1 MMPELLSQAAGGFQS
16 CLVLYPTHQR
26 STIVLLLP
34 ENFKKHSSCES
45 DHPAW
50 AQCLIYSELVR
61 NSQSKI
67 FGCYSTLNKENLT
80 KIVRRDRT
88 ICLMAI
94 SIELLERFLP
104 YPRLLKAELDFP
116 DPRPPFSVSRGGP
129 SFLMF
134 TTLSTILLPIATGL
148 KLSQPLPP
156 LLAFARPRTPVRLPL
171 VFPIGARPLDGEQ
184 DCLLAF
190 PLPPLVG
197 PPPRSME
204 PDLEPGAEATPG
216 LPLEAET
223 GLSAKVVLRFGG
235 ASKEKPGISGG
246 FHGLDEFKVGEGEVP
261 RDGALLNEFTVG
273 EGEVPRDGALLE
285 TIDGP
290 VGVEGLRV
298 GVAGLDT
305 GFFEDAEDGRGLDR
319 VGVADLAEPLE
330 VVVVRGAAVDVVARA
345 AVKVAREVGVEDL
358 EFEALVVTG
367 LDVEVVGVVDLL
379 VGVAGLLVDLE
390 LPEEDG
396 LLSPATEEEL
406 VWGLLLFPETISSRQ
421 FPSCRTQHKSFN
433 AYQDKEIT

>member
-1 MMPELLSQAAGGFQS
+1 MP
-16 CLVLYPTHQR
+16 R
-26 STIVLLLP
+26 
-34 ENFKKHSSCES
+34 
-45 DHPAW
+45 
-50 AQCLIYSELVR
+50 LIS
-61 NSQSKI
+61 
-67 FGCYSTLNKENLT
+67 
-80 KIVRRDRT
+80 

-421 FPSCRTQHKSFN
+421 FPSRDLRTVGRELGASC
-433 AYQDKEIT
+433 

>member
-1 MMPELLSQAAGGFQS
+1 MLSTLGSDEL
-16 CLVLYPTHQR
+16 T
-26 STIVLLLP
+26 VLLVATGELETLP
-34 ENFKKHSSCES
+34 GRLLTLYIDDAGTFVTSGRRF
-45 DHPAW
+45 PVMPR
-50 AQCLIYSELVR
+50 LIS
-61 NSQSKI
+61 
-67 FGCYSTLNKENLT
+67 
-80 KIVRRDRT
+80 

-379 VGVAGLLVDLE
+379 VGVEVCSLT
-390 LPEEDG
+390 
-396 LLSPATEEEL
+396 LS
-406 VWGLLLFPETISSRQ
+406 
-421 FPSCRTQHKSFN
+421 
-433 AYQDKEIT
+433 YQKKMVF